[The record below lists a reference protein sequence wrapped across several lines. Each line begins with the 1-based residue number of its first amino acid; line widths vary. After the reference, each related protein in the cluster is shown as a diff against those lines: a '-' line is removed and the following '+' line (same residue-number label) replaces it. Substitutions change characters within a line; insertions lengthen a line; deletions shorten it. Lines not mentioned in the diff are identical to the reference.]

1 MPVPAYDKIG
11 KFEVKRI
18 IRSTGSSDLYECFD
32 PDLEIP
38 VAIKV
43 FNPKE
48 RLLEALP
55 YDLDNWRIRFLREV
69 RTLAKIDHPH
79 VIAVRELSYIEDK
92 PYYVMPF
99 VETSLLYEMG
109 KDPGVDGYAP
119 ELGEV
124 PTPKKLSVLRTVEIM
139 FQLASALSAFHGRKL
154 VHRDIKPGNVLL
166 TRLHT
171 GLVKLC
177 DPGLMKAPESEES
190 LSGYWVGT
198 AEYLAPEQRRSARD
212 VDARADIY
220 SLGVLGYRMLT
231 ADLPSGIL
239 SGPQEDVPDVP
250 DDLNDLMMRMMSRK
264 LKRRPKDALDFLKEL
279 APIRARLKR
288 NGVKHG

>member
-1 MPVPAYDKIG
+1 MPEAAYNKIG

-18 IRSTGSSDLYECFD
+18 LRSTGSSDIYECFD
-32 PDLEIP
+32 PDLETL
-38 VAIKV
+38 VALKL

-48 RLLEALP
+48 RLLDALP
-55 YDLDNWRIRFLREV
+55 YDIDNWRIRFLREA
-69 RTLAKIDHPH
+69 RILAKLDHPH
-79 VIAVRELSYIEDK
+79 VISVRELSYVEDT

-99 VETSLLYEMG
+99 METSLLYEMG
-109 KDPGVDGYAP
+109 KDPGGDGYAP
-119 ELGEV
+119 ELDKV
-124 PTPKKLSVLRTVEIM
+124 PPAQKIGVLRTVEVM
-139 FQLASALSAFHGRKL
+139 FQLGSALSAFHGRKL

-166 TRLHT
+166 TRLHS

-177 DPGLMKAPESEES
+177 DPGLMKVPESEES

-198 AEYLAPEQRRSARD
+198 LEYLAPEQRRNAAV

-220 SLGVLGYRMLT
+220 SLGILGYRMLT
-231 ADLPSGIL
+231 AELPSGIL
-239 SGPQEDVPDVP
+239 SGPKEDVPEVP

-288 NGVKHG
+288 NGIKHG